1 MIYNLMDLTS
11 EVNLPVC
18 GWKAISYEFQSL
30 QLLSGKPS
38 MPFSIPLLAAALGLA
53 VVAVLTAGTDPA
65 WRGASFS
72 CVEALRHD

>member
-1 MIYNLMDLTS
+1 
-11 EVNLPVC
+11 
-18 GWKAISYEFQSL
+18 
-30 QLLSGKPS
+30 